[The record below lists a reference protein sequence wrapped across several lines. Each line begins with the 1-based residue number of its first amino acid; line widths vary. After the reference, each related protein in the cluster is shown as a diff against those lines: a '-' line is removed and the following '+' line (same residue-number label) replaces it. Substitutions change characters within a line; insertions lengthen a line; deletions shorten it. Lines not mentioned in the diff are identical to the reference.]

1 MTFIEFYIG
10 INPEDSAEF
19 MDIFDSVNNVTEP
32 DMELLHEFDEP
43 HGYYTYII
51 KGTWEQYE
59 LFLNHDA
66 SIIKSVNHY
75 EEG

>member
-1 MTFIEFYIG
+1 MTYIEFYIG
-10 INPEDSAEF
+10 INPENTAEF
-19 MDIFDSVNNVTEP
+19 MDIFDAINDVTES
-32 DMELLHEFDEP
+32 DMDLLHEFDDP

-59 LFLNHDA
+59 LFLNHKD

>member
-1 MTFIEFYIG
+1 
-10 INPEDSAEF
+10 
-19 MDIFDSVNNVTEP
+19 VTEP